1 MRLDEDKLE
10 ELRRW
15 GQGLRQAGSE
25 ESAAAGRA
33 ILMLIEEVDRLR
45 LELVRARDQLGP
57 ADVVPSVA
65 SAENPAEPVES
76 TLHGRL
82 QRVLK
87 RDIERSPESRP
98 DPAEEAESNSANDET
113 SISPQSWIESLRR
126 QK

>member
-65 SAENPAEPVES
+65 PAENPAEPVES